1 MSASLGAFAAPWRYH
16 LDHNGDAKFR
26 DTRKSQFPD
35 YYHRQTAGQI
45 ADAGADADADADALI
60 TTSQIHSFQL
70 GTGASIYTQSILPA
84 ILQARREIILVTCFW
99 APSDT
104 LTALSN
110 TIAQLAQERERRISQ
125 QGVAIE
131 PLRIRICFSSRSL
144 FQKLFHPNSKDG
156 FVYPPHTW
164 PSKLGLPAPEA
175 LRAGG
180 IDLQVK
186 TLFFLPFSVMHPKF
200 VVIDRQRAWLPSCN
214 VSWEPWLEGC
224 IEISGSAVAK
234 LMRFYQSVWETHLPA
249 LPPDSDARPPSSP
262 ELAPSWLT
270 EIQSPASRFS
280 PLSMDAIP
288 TVLLPSSHHQNPCF
302 RPFPWMDDP
311 KPPLTPLNVAVS
323 CLLEVA
329 QRSIY
334 IQTPNLTSAAVID
347 GILQALGRGVHVTI
361 VTGKSMMLLEQIVT
375 AGTTTARCLKSL
387 IRRYH
392 NLKGSASSAVQS
404 HGGNPSGTNQDVDLE
419 AGRPRLGRLH
429 IAHFR
434 PGLEYQAGGISE
446 EPVQSHL
453 KLTIVDDEYIVLGSG
468 NMDRASWFTSQELGV
483 LFRSVQF
490 ANIISSHVD
499 DVLRT
504 RTTPVFESGRA
515 RDD

>member
-1 MSASLGAFAAPWRYH
+1 MSAALDAFAAPWKYH
-16 LDHNGDAKFR
+16 LDHNGDSKFR
-26 DTRKSQFPD
+26 DTRITQFPD
-35 YYHRQTAGQI
+35 YHYQRSVNQGT
-45 ADAGADADADADALI
+45 DVDADADTLI

-84 ILQARREIILVTCFW
+84 ILQARREVILVTCFW
-99 APSDT
+99 AASDT

-110 TIAQLAQERERRISQ
+110 TIAQLAQGRERLVAQ
-125 QGVAIE
+125 QGAAIE

-144 FQKLFHPNSKDG
+144 FQKLFHPNSRDG

-164 PSKLGLPAPEA
+164 PSKLGLPAA
-175 LRAGG
+175 QTLRAGA

-200 VVIDRQRAWLPSCN
+200 VVVDRQRAWLPSCN

-224 IEISGSAVAK
+224 VEISGSAVSN
-234 LMRFYQSVWETHLPA
+234 LMDFYRNVWESNLPT
-249 LPPDSDARPPSSP
+249 LQPDSDARPPSSP
-262 ELAPSWLT
+262 ELAPSWMT
-270 EIQSPASRFS
+270 EIQSPASRFA
-280 PLSMDAIP
+280 PLSMDDVP

-302 RPFPWMDDP
+302 RPFPWMNDP

-323 CLLEVA
+323 CLLEMA

-334 IQTPNLTSAAVID
+334 IQTPNLTSASVID

-361 VTGKSMMLLEQIVT
+361 VTGKRMMLLEQIVT
-375 AGTTTARCLKSL
+375 AGTTTSRCLKSL

-392 NLKGSASSAVQS
+392 KLKGSPSSLGRPR
-404 HGGNPSGTNQDVDLE
+404 GGSDAAGTGTNQDFDLE

-434 PGLEYQAGGISE
+434 PYLEQQETGNSE

-453 KLTIVDDEYIVLGSG
+453 KLTIVDDEYTVLGSG

-490 ANIISSHVD
+490 ASIVSNHVND
-499 DVLRT
+499 ALKT
-504 RTTPVFESGRA
+504 RTSTVFESGRA

>member
-1 MSASLGAFAAPWRYH
+1 MSAALEAFVAPWRYH
-16 LDHNGDAKFR
+16 LDHNGDSKFR
-26 DTRKSQFPD
+26 DTRKTQFPD
-35 YYHRQTAGQI
+35 YYHKHSATDQ
-45 ADAGADADADADALI
+45 GADADTLI
-60 TTSQIHSFQL
+60 TTSHIHSFQL

-84 ILQARREIILVTCFW
+84 ILQARREIVLVTCFW
-99 APSDT
+99 AKSDT
-104 LTALSN
+104 LTALCD
-110 TIAQLAQERERRISQ
+110 TIAQLAQERERLISQ
-125 QGVAIE
+125 SGAFIE

-144 FQKLFHPNSKDG
+144 FQKLFHPNSRDG
-156 FVYPPHTW
+156 YIYPPHTW
-164 PSKLGLPAPEA
+164 PSQLGLPAAEA
-175 LRAGG
+175 LRAGA

-224 IEISGSAVAK
+224 VDISGSAVSS
-234 LMRFYQSVWETHLPA
+234 LMQFYQSVWESDLPVLPA
-249 LPPDSDARPPSSP
+249 DGDTSPLSP
-262 ELAPSWLT
+262 EIVPSWLNV
-270 EIQSPASRFS
+270 IQSPASRFA

-323 CLLEVA
+323 CLLDMA
-329 QRSIY
+329 HHSIY
-334 IQTPNLTSAAVID
+334 IQTPNLTSASVMD

-361 VTGKSMMLLEQIVT
+361 VTGKNMMLVEQIVT
-375 AGTTTARCLKSL
+375 AGTTTSRCLKSL

-392 NLKGSASSAVQS
+392 DLKGSSSSLPQPQVDDVLA
-404 HGGNPSGTNQDVDLE
+404 TNLDIDLE
-419 AGRPRLGRLH
+419 AGRPRLGRLR
-429 IAHFR
+429 IAYFR
-434 PGLEYQAGGISE
+434 SDAQAKGVSE

-453 KLTIVDDEYIVLGSG
+453 KLTIVDDEYTVLGSG
-468 NMDRASWFTSQELGV
+468 NMDRASWFTSQELGI

-490 ANIISSHVD
+490 ANVVSSNAND
-499 DVLRT
+499 ILKT
-504 RTTPVFESGRA
+504 RTDTIYESGRA

>member
-1 MSASLGAFAAPWRYH
+1 MTTALDAFVGPWRYH
-16 LDHNGDAKFR
+16 LDHNGDSKFR
-26 DTRKSQFPD
+26 DTRKTQFPD
-35 YYHRQTAGQI
+35 YYHQRSP
-45 ADAGADADADADALI
+45 ADLGADADTLV
-60 TTSQIHSFQL
+60 TTSHIHSFQL

-99 APSDT
+99 AQSDT
-104 LTALSN
+104 LAALSN
-110 TIAQLAQERERRISQ
+110 TIAQLAQERERLISSQ
-125 QGVAIE
+125 PGAAIE

-164 PSKLGLPAPEA
+164 PSQLGLPAAEA
-175 LRAGG
+175 LRAGA

-200 VVIDRQRAWLPSCN
+200 VIIDRQRAWLPSCN
-214 VSWEPWLEGC
+214 VSWEPWFEGC
-224 IEISGSAVAK
+224 VDISGSAVSS
-234 LMRFYQSVWETHLPA
+234 LMRFYQSVWERDLPSLPA
-249 LPPDSDARPPSSP
+249 DRNTSPISP

-270 EIQSPASRFS
+270 AIQSPASRFA
-280 PLSMDAIP
+280 PLSMESAP

-311 KPPLTPLNVAVS
+311 KPPLTPLNVAIS
-323 CLLEVA
+323 CLLELA
-329 QRSIY
+329 QHAIY
-334 IQTPNLTSAAVID
+334 LQTPNLTSASVID

-361 VTGKSMMLLEQIVT
+361 VAGKNMMLLEQIVT
-375 AGTTTARCLKSL
+375 AGTTTSRCLKSL

-392 NLKGSASSAVQS
+392 NLKASSVMQPRRDDAS
-404 HGGNPSGTNQDVDLE
+404 ATNLDMDLE
-419 AGRPRLGRLH
+419 AGRPRLGQLR
-429 IAHFR
+429 IAYFR
-434 PGLEYQAGGISE
+434 RGVDDQAKGVSE

-453 KLTIVDDEYIVLGSG
+453 KLTIVDDEYTVLGSG
-468 NMDRASWFTSQELGV
+468 NMDRASWFTSQELGI

-490 ANIISSHVD
+490 ANVVSGIVN
-499 DVLRT
+499 DVLKT
-504 RTTPVFESGRA
+504 RTMTIYESSRP